1 MCIVKNKV
9 YTRALEDLN
18 RENSMKSKT
27 SHHTNRKNLRIQNY
41 FMYLKPADARL
52 LFSVRSGTLDLKTL
66 RKYNYEEAD
75 VLCRLYGKEEETADH
90 IINKCM
96 MVTRT
101 EIIYDVYSLERE
113 HVEIVVARIKMF
125 LKLAEER
132 KVMVEEGRDTNM
144 GI

>member
-1 MCIVKNKV
+1 
-9 YTRALEDLN
+9 
-18 RENSMKSKT
+18 
-27 SHHTNRKNLRIQNY
+27 
-41 FMYLKPADARL
+41 MYLKPADARL

-75 VLCRLYGKEEETADH
+75 VLCRLCGKEEETADH
-90 IINKCM
+90 IICM

-125 LKLAEER
+125 LKLAEEK
-132 KVMVEEGRDTNM
+132 KVMEENKDKYAWVHKYLQPSSTTFSAVLLFYYT
-144 GI
+144 IS